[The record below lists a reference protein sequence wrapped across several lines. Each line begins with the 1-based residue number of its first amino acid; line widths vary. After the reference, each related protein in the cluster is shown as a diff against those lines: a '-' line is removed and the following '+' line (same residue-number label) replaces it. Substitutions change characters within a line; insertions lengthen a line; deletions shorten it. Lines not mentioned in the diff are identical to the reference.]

1 MRGSRWIGPGL
12 GVVAL
17 SIFLL
22 LPPLEPLTPLG
33 MKVVGIF
40 LFTIIWWA
48 TVGIGYPSLLCIA
61 LMALTGVMTP
71 EAVFAASWGSWV
83 VLFLIGAFGLS
94 EGLRVTGFSRRFALW
109 FTTRPFTAGRPWLL
123 MAMFLL
129 ACTLLGCV
137 MSSTATTIVFM
148 AIAEPML
155 EALGYKRGDRFAAM
169 FMMGIAWAA
178 TASLSMT
185 PIAHAGNIL
194 VMEWIRSAFDYAIGF
209 PQWMLFGIPMG
220 LLVYLIVLGTFR
232 YVVRPDVSR
241 ITGMT
246 TEYIREVTGK
256 MEAMK
261 LQEKLTIGIFLG
273 VVICWMLPGLASNV
287 LPEICAFLTKMGY
300 AVPALVGASLLCI
313 IQVKNQP
320 LMTFQQ
326 WTAGVPWGTISL
338 CAAIMVTGSVIGNP
352 ETGIPQLLTN
362 IFQPIAEAVPFFV
375 FLLIS
380 ILWVV
385 LQTNL
390 MSNLVSMTLVYKIMV
405 PVAVAAGVGNPIA
418 LGATIAAASNYAFSL
433 PSATTTTALVIGSG
447 WVSVGFMARY
457 GTLLII
463 PIVLLFTFVCYPF
476 VSLLFP

>member
-1 MRGSRWIGPGL
+1 MRIKQWIGPSL
-12 GVVAL
+12 GVAILLV
-17 SIFLL
+17 FLL
-22 LPPLEPLTPLG
+22 LSPLEPLTPLG

-48 TVGIGYPSLLCIA
+48 TVGIGYPSILCIA
-61 LMALTGVMTP
+61 LLAITGVMTP
-71 EAVFAASWGSWV
+71 EAAFASSWGSWL

-94 EGLRVTGFSRRFALW
+94 EGLRTTGFSRRFALW
-109 FTTRPFTAGRPWLL
+109 FITRPFTAGRPWLL

-148 AIAEPML
+148 AIAAPML
-155 EALGYKRGDRFAAM
+155 EALGYKKGDRFAAM

-185 PIAHAGNIL
+185 PIAHGGNL
-194 VMEWIRSAFDYAIGF
+194 MVMEWTRSAFDYAIGF

-220 LLVYLIVLGTFR
+220 LLVYLTILTTFR

-241 ITGMT
+241 ITGIT

-256 MEAMK
+256 IEAMQ
-261 LQEKLTIGIFLG
+261 LQEKLAVGIFLG
-273 VVICWMLPGLASNV
+273 VVTCWMLPGIAGNILPNV
-287 LPEICAFLTKMGY
+287 SAYLDRMGF
-300 AVPALVGASLLCI
+300 AIPALAGASLLCVI
-313 IQVKNQP
+313 RVKNHP
-320 LMTFQQ
+320 ILTFQQ
-326 WTAGVPWGTISL
+326 WMAGVPWSTISL
-338 CAAIMVTGSVIGNP
+338 CAAIMIIGSVIGNP
-352 ETGIPQLLTN
+352 ETGIPKMLTN
-362 IFQPIAEAVPFFV
+362 IFQPVAESVPFYI

-380 ILWVV
+380 VLWVV

-390 MSNLVSMTLVYKIMV
+390 MSNLVSMTLVYNIMV
-405 PVAVAAGVGNPIA
+405 PVAAAAGVGNPIA
-418 LGATIAAASNYAFSL
+418 LGVTIAAASNYAFSL

-457 GTLLII
+457 GTLLLI

-476 VSLLFP
+476 VSFLFH

>member
-1 MRGSRWIGPGL
+1 MRGKQWIGPGL
-12 GVVAL
+12 GVAILFV
-17 SIFLL
+17 FLL
-22 LPPLEPLTPLG
+22 LPPLEPLTTLG

-61 LMALTGVMTP
+61 LMALAGVMTP
-71 EAVFAASWGSWV
+71 GEVFAASWGSWL

-94 EGLRVTGFSRRFALW
+94 EGLRITGFSRRFALW
-109 FTTRPFTAGRPWLL
+109 FITRPFTTGRPWLL

-155 EALGYKRGDRFAAM
+155 EALGYKKGDRFAAV

-185 PIAHAGNIL
+185 PIAHAGNIM

-209 PQWMLFGIPMG
+209 PQWILFGIPMG
-220 LLVYLIVLGTFR
+220 LLVYLTVLATFR

-241 ITGMT
+241 ITGIT

-256 MEAMK
+256 TEAMK
-261 LQEKLTIGIFLG
+261 LQEKLAVGIFLG
-273 VVICWMLPGLASNV
+273 VVTCWMLPGIAGNILPNV
-287 LPEICAFLTKMGY
+287 STYLDRMGF
-300 AVPALVGASLLCI
+300 AIPALVGASLLCI
-313 IQVKNQP
+313 IRVKSQP
-320 LMTFQQ
+320 ILTFLQ
-326 WTAGVPWGTISL
+326 WTAGVPWSTISL
-338 CAAIMVTGSVIGNP
+338 CAAIMVIGSAIGNP
-352 ETGIPQLLTN
+352 ETGIPHLLTN
-362 IFQPIAEAVPFFV
+362 LFQPIAEAVPSFIFV
-375 FLLIS
+375 LIS
-380 ILWVV
+380 IFWVV
-385 LQTNL
+385 MQTNV
-390 MSNLVSMTLVYKIMV
+390 MSNLVSMTLVYNIMV
-405 PVAVAAGVGNPIA
+405 PVAVAAGAGNPIA
-418 LGATIAAASNYAFSL
+418 LGVTIAAASNYAFSL

-476 VSLLFP
+476 VSFLFH